1 MYKFYIKV
9 INDKET
15 EYVMTSDY
23 ISTVSV
29 LMKELSSKLN
39 STKESV
45 YYTVQNIKSDITL
58 KYKSDKK
65 KVLIGYLNTKDVV
78 EEIVN
83 VEENYFQYYS
93 EQYNIFEFV
102 IECKK
107 YLGNPEKVKLQVKR
121 EQIAMGDVVGLEQEF
136 IVKPYVELSSVVN
149 IGSYPEE
156 YTKTIIYYTDLDG
169 NKTSEI
175 IRTEGVLTTSDMALS
190 NFLQLYRI
198 DTKQAII
205 MEQLKR

>member
-9 INDKET
+9 INDIET
-15 EYVMTSDY
+15 EYVVTCED
-23 ISTVSV
+23 ISKVSV

-107 YLGNPEKVKLQVKR
+107 YLGNPENVKLQVKR
-121 EQIAMGDVVGLEQEF
+121 EQIAMGDVVGLEQEY
-136 IVKPYVELSSVVN
+136 IVKPYVQLSSIVN
-149 IGSYPEE
+149 IGSYPEK
-156 YTKTIIYYTDLDG
+156 YTKTIIYYTDLNG

-175 IRTEGVLTTSDMALS
+175 IRIEGVLTTSDMALS

-205 MEQLKR
+205 MEQLKS

>member
-29 LMKELSSKLN
+29 LMKELSSKLS